1 MNYFGFN
8 RTPGAI
14 QLDARLGR
22 PAAFMQSVSFL
33 AVLIT
38 SIFLGGAQSSEAQST
53 QTITGSANEGNLE
66 VTANSD
72 GSMRI
77 RRYANGVLSST
88 TAGFKDLTTLSPAL
102 RNGSFIFTSA
112 GSCELGSFGTG
123 ANQTPVS
130 NILAGDTITTIVDC
144 TISAVQLRFTQ
155 QIKYINNSELLRYKW
170 TITNIGAVPANS
182 LRFFHAHDPRLG
194 EPIGPGSAESASG
207 LYDPLSGGVGV
218 YQRHFFVPPGGG
230 PTVVGI
236 ESVTLKSDVAPTRFS
251 VFDATL
257 STPFNLFPGNPNPVL
272 DDSIASS
279 NPNLGYALEW
289 RPAASALSPGE
300 SFVVEAAERASLRPF
315 GGNVFVSSPLFKN
328 ATAGQAITLN
338 FRATNI
344 SVSPLNIV
352 NAAVTASTPG
362 WTAFV
367 APASGIFPIPLS
379 SLGGSADFTVTVTAP
394 PSAILGDE
402 SGVFIQLFT
411 DDVPGLYSEDADISV
426 NAIPPTPTPTATS
439 TATQTPTPTATATP
453 TSTATPTPPAMQ
465 TASPTSI
472 PPEIPLTLT
481 APLRSLLQRQPV
493 ISGRSFPNSAV
504 QVVLDGT
511 ALLPTI
517 ADKAGRWSAPSL
529 TVLEIGKHA
538 LNASATDPL
547 GRQSA
552 LPEEIT
558 FFVTEGAPLDF
569 DGDGLTD
576 LSRYS
581 TLGNTVAFRS
591 QKSSDGAAL
600 NTSVTGA
607 VPAPGNYSGS
617 GVWDFAAISRGA
629 TSLTWRIRST
639 ATGQT
644 ATEDFGVVGDQPITG
659 CSFVSPKR
667 TSLAVIRDKQRLL
680 AKDLGGS
687 SLETGV
693 PTSGTI
699 IACVDGD
706 GDGIDELVTIEDL
719 KGTKDLKVVFVK
731 LNGTQLPSDTTT
743 RAFDRGFPIPQISGQ
758 LPGFA
763 FVRIASS
770 SSRVAE
776 IVVPE
781 DEALASRSISL
792 PRKLVLSSGLF
803 LAAGASPQTELVYQN
818 ITKGT
823 LFKLPPSESAT
834 PEALGKIASR
844 SFLLIPQYIY
854 KTKR

>member
-1 MNYFGFN
+1 M
-8 RTPGAI
+8 
-14 QLDARLGR
+14 
-22 PAAFMQSVSFL
+22 
-33 AVLIT
+33 
-38 SIFLGGAQSSEAQST
+38 
-53 QTITGSANEGNLE
+53 
-66 VTANSD
+66 
-72 GSMRI
+72 
-77 RRYANGVLSST
+77 
-88 TAGFKDLTTLSPAL
+88 
-102 RNGSFIFTSA
+102 
-112 GSCELGSFGTG
+112 
-123 ANQTPVS
+123 
-130 NILAGDTITTIVDC
+130 
-144 TISAVQLRFTQ
+144 
-155 QIKYINNSELLRYKW
+155 
-170 TITNIGAVPANS
+170 
-182 LRFFHAHDPRLG
+182 
-194 EPIGPGSAESASG
+194 
-207 LYDPLSGGVGV
+207 
-218 YQRHFFVPPGGG
+218 
-230 PTVVGI
+230 
-236 ESVTLKSDVAPTRFS
+236 
-251 VFDATL
+251 
-257 STPFNLFPGNPNPVL
+257 
-272 DDSIASS
+272 
-279 NPNLGYALEW
+279 
-289 RPAASALSPGE
+289 
-300 SFVVEAAERASLRPF
+300 
-315 GGNVFVSSPLFKN
+315 
-328 ATAGQAITLN
+328 
-338 FRATNI
+338 
-344 SVSPLNIV
+344 
-352 NAAVTASTPG
+352 
-362 WTAFV
+362 
-367 APASGIFPIPLS
+367 
-379 SLGGSADFTVTVTAP
+379 
-394 PSAILGDE
+394 
-402 SGVFIQLFT
+402 
-411 DDVPGLYSEDADISV
+411 
-426 NAIPPTPTPTATS
+426 
-439 TATQTPTPTATATP
+439 
-453 TSTATPTPPAMQ
+453 
-465 TASPTSI
+465 
-472 PPEIPLTLT
+472 
-481 APLRSLLQRQPV
+481 
-493 ISGRSFPNSAV
+493 